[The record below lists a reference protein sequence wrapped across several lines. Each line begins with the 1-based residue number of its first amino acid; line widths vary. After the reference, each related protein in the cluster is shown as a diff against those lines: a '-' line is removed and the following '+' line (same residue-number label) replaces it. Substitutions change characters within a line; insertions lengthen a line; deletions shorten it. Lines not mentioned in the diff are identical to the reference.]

1 MPVQILGKT
10 NPPCPLCL
18 KMYERARTHIGQ
30 EYYFCRKDGV
40 VIFCNDPYLNKG
52 PNEDEPIICPDN
64 DCDEKMRL
72 FMRSDGYMKA
82 LCPNPKCAASI
93 ETGEMPDAN
102 LIAEEG
108 KANEKIDG
116 LTKEG
121 IEAKDKWLNE
131 N

>member
-1 MPVQILGKT
+1 MPIPILGKT

-18 KMYERARTHIGQ
+18 KMYERAMTIQGG
-30 EYYFCRKDGV
+30 EYFFCRKDQV
-40 VIFCNDPYLNKG
+40 VIFCNDPYLNQVPKEEEEI
-52 PNEDEPIICPDN
+52 PCSNEKCS
-64 DCDEKMRL
+64 EKMRL

-82 LCPNPKCAASI
+82 VCPSKFCGVGI

-102 LIAEEG
+102 LIAEKG
-108 KANEKIDG
+108 KANEAIDG

-131 N
+131 